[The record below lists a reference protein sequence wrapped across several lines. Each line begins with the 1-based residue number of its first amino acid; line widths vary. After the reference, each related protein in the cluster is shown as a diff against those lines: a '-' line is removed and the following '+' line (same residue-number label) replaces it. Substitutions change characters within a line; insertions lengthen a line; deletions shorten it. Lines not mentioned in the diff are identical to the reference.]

1 MRQRLQINMKGE
13 DLKRRIGEA
22 IATCESKLTALED
35 RIKARDGDQ
44 PYDVRVEDGFAS
56 LQELE
61 TERTQVRDRITQLAL
76 LRDSVVSSDE
86 YALSKSDLRAAGIIS
101 QKSPDEPGCME
112 GDWVDCSDGVTID
125 GLKLKFSGEEL
136 RTRLDARRRDHEER
150 AARWRHEL
158 TRGPQDQT
166 EDEPLLPDH
175 ICENEAERHDWH
187 AEVSAFIR
195 DHIDAEEVYQLGQ
208 ADLEFGE
215 LLPEKPGWMKQD
227 EHEERRRVGFSLERI
242 AKKI

>member
-13 DLKRRIGEA
+13 ELKRRIGEA
-22 IATCESKLTALED
+22 IAAGESKLAALED

-86 YALSKSDLRAAGIIS
+86 YALGKSDLRVAGIIS
-101 QKSPDEPGCME
+101 LKPADESECME
-112 GDWVDCSDGVTID
+112 GEWVDCGDGVTID

>member
-13 DLKRRIGEA
+13 DLRRRVGEA
-22 IATCESKLTALED
+22 IAACESTLTVLDD
-35 RIKARDGDQ
+35 RINARDGDM
-44 PYDVRVEDGFAS
+44 PFDVRAEDGFAS
-56 LQELE
+56 LGELQ
-61 TERTQVRDRITQLAL
+61 TERTQLHDRVTQLTL
-76 LRDSVVSSDE
+76 LRDSVVSGDE

-101 QKSPDEPGCME
+101 ANSRDVPECME
-112 GDWVDCSDGVTID
+112 SEWVDCSDGVTID
-125 GLKLKFSGEEL
+125 GLKLKFAGEEL
-136 RTRLDARRRDHEER
+136 RTLLDQRRREHEER

-195 DHIDAEEVYQLGQ
+195 DHIDPDEFYQLGQ

-215 LLPEKPGWMKQD
+215 LLPEKPGSLKQT
-227 EHEERRRVGFSLERI
+227 EFEERSRVGFSLERI